1 MRSIQVRVIIK
12 GLQMVQFSKCFLLQ
26 VKVCLIIVRLKEHFY
41 TMNSVAMQ
49 YRVTVIQCNSHKYR
63 VFSCYIPQEE
73 TVTNYLYSQFTD
85 TLAVL
90 FTAPPIPLSA
100 VQRYVPALFLLLG
113 NSYRDP
119 LNRTLLSLPL
129 LNTFV
134 QVKFGGGTPSAV
146 HVSTILPPPSTT
158 TRSPEIVT
166 SDGGSVEEVKSNLK

>member
-1 MRSIQVRVIIK
+1 
-12 GLQMVQFSKCFLLQ
+12 
-26 VKVCLIIVRLKEHFY
+26 
-41 TMNSVAMQ
+41 MNSVPMQ
-49 YRVTVIQCNSHKYR
+49 YRVTVIQCNSQKYR
-63 VFSCYIPQEE
+63 VFSCYIPQGA

-85 TLAVL
+85 TAVL
-90 FTAPPIPLSA
+90 FTATPIPLSA

-113 NSYRDP
+113 NSYPDP

-134 QVKFGGGTPSAV
+134 QLKFGGGTPSAV

-166 SDGGSVEEVKSNLK
+166 SDGGSVEEVKAI